1 MDGTG
6 EIRPVNYITSV
17 SVPSREL
24 TFDLAVHDDIFNS
37 FNCCRLDHQYNL
49 LEGMFK
55 NPGTCARY
63 APLSSSPPAY
73 TPGFALGGSPG
84 SPFGAGGL
92 DGTHTLM
99 SAHRRESFDGAGVGT
114 MEPISPS
121 SVPGLGFDEDAF
133 EDDRESEGSSLP
145 SAASEVQRRD
155 VDWYHAPLAQAP
167 QHHLEQH
174 QSQVQGSPESE
185 REQPEGSLVT
195 PPGEGVGEQRGPAKK
210 RKMHQC
216 TVCFKMFPRPS
227 GLAMHMNSH
236 AGAKL
241 PGPDVHKA
249 VCGPVERKAA
259 PAHARNFPL
268 GGARLKTFLVHEV
281 KRLPPKLRWVL
292 SALSTRT
299 NAGALPRTVSPH
311 HSLRTPPLLF
321 STHSY

>member
-1 MDGTG
+1 
-6 EIRPVNYITSV
+6 
-17 SVPSREL
+17 
-24 TFDLAVHDDIFNS
+24 
-37 FNCCRLDHQYNL
+37 
-49 LEGMFK
+49 
-55 NPGTCARY
+55 
-63 APLSSSPPAY
+63 
-73 TPGFALGGSPG
+73 
-84 SPFGAGGL
+84 
-92 DGTHTLM
+92 M

-299 NAGALPRTVSPH
+299 NAGALPRTANSAAGSAILAAIGATLQNTNVELGLKCSPIDVVAVGSGNACTTNTVCCKNNNIGGGVSAGCVPVT
-311 HSLRTPPLLF
+311 L
-321 STHSY
+321 